1 MNLTDAQRAKL
12 AQRLTLRHDRSDRG
26 SLLPLTAAALAN
38 PTQTLGE
45 RADRA
50 VELQS
55 ALVTERLIV
64 PVPVEVHPDDSGEH
78 RSQGL
83 GEDDDIPLPVVEGK
97 YGPMVLAFSS
107 AEQLAAWDPTARP
120 MTMSSQRVAV
130 AATQAGAPPAIQ
142 IDAGSTSTVILPV
155 AAVHALVGGD
165 RWPAPWYDVSL
176 AEELLQAARTQ
187 CSGIVAVRVHP
198 AGSEGDES
206 GVIWNG
212 MLDVVVLFEI
222 DPTSDMAVQKL
233 KLANALG
240 LIAKHPR
247 LSSAAPAVRLTPR
260 PVALA

>member
-26 SLLPLTAAALAN
+26 SLLPLTAAALAA
-38 PTQTLGE
+38 PAETLIE

-78 RSQGL
+78 RNQGL
-83 GEDDDIPLPVVEGK
+83 GEDDDIPLPVVEGE
-97 YGPMVLAFSS
+97 YGPVVLAFSS

-120 MTMSSQRVAV
+120 MTMSSQKVAV

-142 IDAGSTSTVILPV
+142 VDAGSKSTVILPV

-165 RWPAPWYDVSL
+165 RWLAPWNDVSL
-176 AEELLQAARTQ
+176 AEELLQAATTQ
-187 CSGIVAVRVHP
+187 SPGIVAVQVHP
-198 AGSEGDES
+198 ADSDGEEAS
-206 GVIWNG
+206 GIWG
-212 MLDVVVLFEI
+212 GLLDVAVLFEVE
-222 DPTSDMAVQKL
+222 PTTDMAVQKL
-233 KLANALG
+233 QLANALG
-240 LIAKHPR
+240 LIARHPR
-247 LSSAAPAVRLTPR
+247 LSAAAPAVRLTPR
-260 PVALA
+260 PVSLA